1 METTMIPMPRISQQR
16 STPPRRLLARLAPSA
31 ALLAAALAWAGPT
44 AAQAPSAPAISDD
57 IVRLG
62 LILDMSGVYADVT
75 GKGSATAAQMAI
87 DDFGGTVLGKKIDLL
102 VADHQNKADIAAA
115 RAREWYDTQKVD
127 AVLDVAGSAPALAV
141 LEVAREKKKI
151 VVFSG
156 PGTER
161 ITNDL
166 CSPYSVHYTYDT
178 WSLAN
183 TTARAIVDRGGKS
196 WYFLTADYAFGHTLQ
211 ASATEVVK
219 ARGGTVLGAARHPL
233 GSSDF
238 ASYLLQAQS
247 SRAQVVGLANA
258 GGDTVN
264 AIKAAS
270 EFGLTQGGQKMAG
283 LLLYINDIH
292 AIGLDAASG
301 LMLTE
306 AFYWDMNDQT
316 RAWSQRYYDKLKKMP
331 NMSQAGT
338 YSSVMHYLK
347 AVQAAGTDAP
357 DAVMKQMKAMPINDF
372 FATNGRIRED
382 GRMVHDMYLFEVKKP
397 SESKRPWD
405 YYKLV
410 ATVPGDEAFMP
421 LSKSTCPLVKAAAK

>member
-1 METTMIPMPRISQQR
+1 MRHADRTRISMQCR
-16 STPPRRLLARLAPSA
+16 STIARLFAVTA
-31 ALLAAALAWAGPT
+31 LAAASAH
-44 AAQAPSAPAISDD
+44 AQAPSPAISDD
-57 IVRLG
+57 VVRLG

-75 GKGSATAAQMAI
+75 GKGSATAAEMAI
-87 DDFGGTVLGKKIDLL
+87 ADFGGTVLGKKVDLL
-102 VADHQNKADIAAA
+102 VVDHQNKADIAAA
-115 RAREWYDTQKVD
+115 KAREWYDTRNVD
-127 AVLDVAGSAPALAV
+127 AIMDVAGSAPALAV

-183 TTARAIVDRGGKS
+183 TTARATVEQGGKS

-211 ASATEVVK
+211 ASATDVVK
-219 ARGGTVLGAARHPL
+219 ANGGTVLGASRHPL

-238 ASYLLQAQS
+238 ASYLLQAQAS
-247 SRAQVVGLANA
+247 KAQIVGLANA

-270 EFGLTQGGQKMAG
+270 EFGLTKGGQKMAG

-292 AIGLDAASG
+292 AIGLDAAAG
-301 LMLTE
+301 LTLTE

-347 AVQAAGTDAP
+347 AVQAAGTDEP
-357 DAVMKQMKAMPINDF
+357 TAVMKQMKATPINDF

-410 ATVPGDEAFMP
+410 ATLPGDQAFMP
-421 LSKSTCPLVKAAAK
+421 LSRSTCPLVKK

>member
-1 METTMIPMPRISQQR
+1 MTPMPRISQKR
-16 STPPRRLLARLAPSA
+16 SPQTRRRYARLAPCA
-31 ALLAAALAWAGPT
+31 AVLAAALAWSGPG
-44 AAQAPSAPAISDD
+44 AAQSTPAVSDD

-127 AVLDVAGSAPALAV
+127 AVMDVAGSAPALAV

-211 ASATEVVK
+211 ASATDVVK

-405 YYKLV
+405 YYHLV

-421 LSKSTCPLVKAAAK
+421 LSKSTCPLVKTAAK

>member
-1 METTMIPMPRISQQR
+1 MTPMPRISQQR
-16 STPPRRLLARLAPSA
+16 SNPTTRLPLAKPLAAVA
-31 ALLAAALAWAGPT
+31 AACGASLLFSGAALAQ
-44 AAQAPSAPAISDD
+44 AAPAAISDD

-87 DDFGGTVLGKKIDLL
+87 DDFGGTVLGKKIELL
-102 VADHQNKADIAAA
+102 AVDHQNKADIAAA

-127 AVLDVAGSAPALAV
+127 AILDVAGSAPALAV

-183 TTARAIVDRGGKS
+183 TTARATVDRGGKS

-219 ARGGTVLGAARHPL
+219 ARGGTVLGAARHPI
-233 GSSDF
+233 GTSDF
-238 ASYLLQAQS
+238 ASYLLQAQA

-264 AIKAAS
+264 AIKAAR

-292 AIGLDAASG
+292 AIGLDAAAG

-382 GRMVHDMYLFEVKKP
+382 GRMVHDMYLFEVKAP
-397 SESKRPWD
+397 AESKRPWD

-410 ATVPGDEAFMP
+410 ATLPGDEAFMP